1 MLCHSDRAEG
11 VRIQGARFG
20 LDNAVMTNRFPLGI
34 SNRIGDDRVAT
45 ISVESGILFVIYP
58 KEV

>member
-1 MLCHSDRAEG
+1 
-11 VRIQGARFG
+11 
-20 LDNAVMTNRFPLGI
+20 MTNRFPLGI